1 MTPAPGE
8 PRPVVVDHD
17 GLRHVALDWG
27 GTGETLVLLHPN
39 GLCAGFFDPLARRL
53 TDGFRVVGVDL
64 RGHGGSEPPHTR
76 AGLQYVPMASDVV
89 AVLDALGIGECV
101 VVGESLGGGVGAV
114 VDRVSPGRVRH
125 LVLCEGI
132 AFDNHAFPRGH
143 GAGEGGTGN
152 YMADIARARRAVWPD
167 RESVRAR
174 YASRPPFDVV
184 APEALA
190 AYLAYG
196 FFDRADGQVEL
207 ACAPETEAS
216 IFEVTSE
223 SGGAVVA
230 FDHLARMRGRVSV
243 FHGDASYLPKPWFQ
257 AQADAAGTELRTI
270 EGGHF
275 FLQED
280 TVRGEAIVRGALGR

>member
-1 MTPAPGE
+1 VSE
-8 PRPVVVDHD
+8 PRPVVVEHD

-27 GTGETLVLLHPN
+27 GVGEPLVLLHPN

-53 TDGFRVVGVDL
+53 TDTFRVVGVDL

-76 AGLQYVPMASDVV
+76 DGLQYVPMATDVV
-89 AVLDALGIGECV
+89 AVLDALGIDTCV

-114 VDRVSPGRVRH
+114 VDQVSPGRVRH

-132 AFDNHAFPRGH
+132 AFDAHAFPRGH
-143 GAGEGGTGN
+143 APGEGGTGN
-152 YMADIARARRAVWPD
+152 SMADIARARRAVWPD

-174 YASRPPFDVV
+174 YSTRPPFDVV
-184 APEALA
+184 APEALD
-190 AYLAYG
+190 AYLRWG
-196 FFDRADGQVEL
+196 FFDRTDGQVEL
-207 ACAPETEAS
+207 ACAPETEAA

-230 FDHLARMRGRVSV
+230 FDHLAAMRGRVSV
-243 FHGDASYLPKPWFQ
+243 FHGDASYLPEPWFR
-257 AQADAAGTELRTI
+257 AQADAAGTDLCSVA
-270 EGGHF
+270 GGHF

-280 TVRGEAIVRGALGR
+280 TARGEAIVRAALAGR

>member
-1 MTPAPGE
+1 MSE
-8 PRPVVVDHD
+8 PQSVVVEHD

-27 GTGETLVLLHPN
+27 GGGETLLLLHPN

-53 TDGFRVVGVDL
+53 TDTYRVVGVDL
-64 RGHGGSEPPHTR
+64 RGHGGSEPPHGRT
-76 AGLQYVPMASDVV
+76 GLQYRPMAADVV
-89 AVLDALGIGECV
+89 AVLDALGVDTCC

-114 VDRVSPGRVRH
+114 VDQVSPGRVRH

-132 AFDNHAFPRGH
+132 AFDSHAFPQGR
-143 GAGEGGTGN
+143 APGEGGTGN
-152 YMADIARARRAVWPD
+152 FMADIARARRAVWPD
-167 RESVRAR
+167 RASVRAR
-174 YASRPPFDVV
+174 YSSRAPFDVV
-184 APEALA
+184 APEALD
-190 AYLAYG
+190 AYLRWG

-223 SGGAVVA
+223 AGGAVVA
-230 FDHLARMRGRVSV
+230 FDHLAMMRGRLSV
-243 FHGDASYLPKPWFQ
+243 FHGDASYLPEPWFQ

-270 EGGHF
+270 AGGHF

-280 TVRGEAIVRGALGR
+280 TARGEAVVRAALAG